1 MADLSNTFGYQAVDQ
16 DERRHR
22 IRRVFASVARRYD
35 LMNDAMSF
43 GIHRL
48 WKRTLARAAN
58 PRSGQVIVDL
68 AGGTGDVARL
78 LADTNRQVLVCD
90 PSLEMMEVGRE
101 RGIRHIGWLAGS
113 GEGIPLASAS
123 VDTVTIAFG
132 IRNVTCLE
140 DTLREILRILKP
152 GGRFLCLEFSRPW
165 LPVRPFYD
173 LFSFAVIPRLGA
185 WIAREPEAYTYLVE
199 SIRRFPDQKAF
210 KHLME
215 QAGFGESSFRNLTFG
230 IACLHSGIKPEL
242 DDA

>member
-1 MADLSNTFGYQAVDQ
+1 MHDLSSTFGYHTVDR

-22 IRRVFASVARRYD
+22 IRRVFAGIAQRYD

-48 WKRTLARAAN
+48 WKRALARVVE
-58 PRSGQVIVDL
+58 PRAGQVIVDL

-78 LADTNRQVLVCD
+78 LAHIDRQVLVCD
-90 PSLEMMEVGRE
+90 PSLEMMGVGRK
-101 RGIRHIGWLAGS
+101 RGIRHVGWIAGS
-113 GEGIPLASAS
+113 GEGIPLASSS

-140 DTLREILRILKP
+140 DALQEILRVLKP
-152 GGRFLCLEFSRPW
+152 GGRFVCLEFSRP
-165 LPVRPFYD
+165 LAPVRPFYD
-173 LFSFAVIPRLGA
+173 VFSFAVIPRLGA

-215 QAGFGESSFRNLTFG
+215 QAGFGESRFRNLTFG
-230 IACLHSGIKPEL
+230 IACLHSGIKPESG
-242 DDA
+242 DC